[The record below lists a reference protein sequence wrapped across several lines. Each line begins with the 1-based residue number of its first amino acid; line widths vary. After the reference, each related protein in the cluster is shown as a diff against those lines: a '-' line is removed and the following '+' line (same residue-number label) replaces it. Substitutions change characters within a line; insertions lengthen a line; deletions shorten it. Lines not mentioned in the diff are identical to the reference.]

1 MTPMARNTAQQG
13 AAFERRVIH
22 DLSGSPDGTHPGYG
36 YDCVRSAASKGKID
50 IVAIGP
56 EFEQELW
63 ENPHTLLVK
72 GGPMLFI
79 QCKLTDPQIGPTARM
94 ELMDLALRAGAIA
107 IVAHWAAD
115 ETTGLKRVHYR
126 QLTGPGPADWAPWAP
141 GEDD

>member
-1 MTPMARNTAQQG
+1 MARNTAQQG

-50 IVAIGP
+50 IVAFGP
-56 EFEQELW
+56 LSTYECGAAPDAIQL
-63 ENPHTLLVK
+63 H
-72 GGPMLFI
+72 I
-79 QCKLTDPQIGPTARM
+79 QCKLTNPQIGPTARM
-94 ELMDLALRAGAIA
+94 ELMDLALRAGAIP

-126 QLTGPGPADWAPWAP
+126 QLTGPGPKDWAPWAP

>member
-1 MTPMARNTAQQG
+1 MARNTAQQG
-13 AAFERRVIH
+13 ATFERRVIH
-22 DLSGSPDGTHPGYG
+22 DLSGSPDGSHPGYG

-56 EFEQELW
+56 ESHPDY
-63 ENPHTLLVK
+63 NATVC
-72 GGPMLFI
+72 FI

-126 QLTGPGPADWAPWAP
+126 QLTGPGPRDWRPWAP

>member
-22 DLSGSPDGTHPGYG
+22 DLSGSPDGSHPGYG

-50 IVAIGP
+50 IVAIGALD
-56 EFEQELW
+56 EQHPVLTKYRR
-63 ENPHTLLVK
+63 PVC
-72 GGPMLFI
+72 FI

-126 QLTGPGPADWAPWAP
+126 QLTGPGPKDWAPWAP

>member
-1 MTPMARNTAQQG
+1 MARNTAQQG

-22 DLSGSPDGTHPGYG
+22 DLSGSPDGSHPGYG

-50 IVAIGP
+50 IVAFGP
-56 EFEQELW
+56 LRTYEYGAAPDAVQ
-63 ENPHTLLVK
+63 LL
-72 GGPMLFI
+72 I

-94 ELMDLALRAGAIA
+94 KLMDLALRAGALA

-115 ETTGLKRVHYR
+115 ETSIHRRMKVHYR
-126 QLTGPGPADWAPWAP
+126 QLTGPGPKDWAPWAP

>member
-1 MTPMARNTAQQG
+1 MARNTAQQG
-13 AAFERRVIH
+13 AAFERRVVH

-56 EFEQELW
+56 ERWTKWSDVGLEVSPIHLI
-63 ENPHTLLVK
+63 
-72 GGPMLFI
+72 FI

-94 ELMDLALRAGAIA
+94 DLMDLALRAGALA
-107 IVAHWAAD
+107 IVAHWAPD
-115 ETTGLKRVHYR
+115 ETSIHRRKKIHYR
-126 QLTGPGPADWAPWAP
+126 ELTGPGPKDWRPWAP